1 MTRPKIQYR
10 QSPNPRGALLREDGV
25 ENGIIGKLQNLNYEY
40 RDDIQDWCKNTF
52 LGVNQRRTNPDYADK
67 KLKHHGLIQAF
78 VDDILNRMIFD
89 GEHLSDLMA
98 PLDLSWKDHTR
109 AELALMA
116 DLHPRLIKRAQG
128 REIWGLNTYE

>member
-1 MTRPKIQYR
+1 MTWPKITYR
-10 QSPNPRGALLREDGV
+10 QSPNARGVLLREDGV

-40 RDDIQDWCKNTF
+40 RNDIQDWCKNTF
-52 LGVNQRRTNPDYADK
+52 VEVNHLRTNTDYADK

-89 GEHLSDLMA
+89 GEQLSDLMA

-109 AELALMA
+109 TELALMA